1 MVFNFFQ
8 SEKTLFRGSIPNF
21 IESAKKRGNQKM
33 PKKAKDLT
41 ALEVKRLT
49 TAGRVAVGTIAGLL
63 LSVKPGGSKSWILRT
78 MIADRRRNIGLGP
91 YPEISLKDAHDRA
104 RVMKRLIEGGI
115 DPIEEKRAKRA
126 ELKKQSMSTMSFSEA
141 ARQCHKKKSLEFKN
155 AKHIDDWIS
164 SIQRY
169 ADPIIGDMSVSEIEL
184 PQILAVLEPIWTER
198 TETANR
204 LRLRIEQVLNWATV
218 SGYREGLNP
227 ARWAGHLSEILAKP
241 SKIKKE
247 THFRALPYKE
257 IGAFMPELRKR
268 EAMTA
273 RALEWIILTAC
284 RSGECRGATWEEIDL
299 KNKVWIIPAERM
311 KMGQEHRVPLCDDAL
326 KLLENLPR
334 LRGSNY
340 LFTAARGGQ
349 LSDMSISM
357 LCRRMGV
364 DAVPHGF
371 RSTFKDWCSE
381 QTAFPDMVSE
391 MALAHGI
398 SNEVQA
404 AYRRGDLFEK
414 RVKLM
419 DAWAEY
425 LNTVQVE
432 AGSNV
437 TPIKRAI

>member
-1 MVFNFFQ
+1 
-8 SEKTLFRGSIPNF
+8 
-21 IESAKKRGNQKM
+21 M
-33 PKKAKDLT
+33 PKNAKELS
-41 ALEVKRLT
+41 AIEVKRLT
-49 TAGRVAVGTIAGLL
+49 KPGRHAVGTVSGLML
-63 LSVKPGGSKSWILRT
+63 VVKETGARSWIIRT
-78 MIADRRRNIGLGP
+78 MIGGKRRSHGLGP
-91 YPEISLKDAHDRA
+91 YPEIGLKDAHDRA
-104 RVMKRLIEGGI
+104 RIIKKRIEEGI
-115 DPIEEKRAKRA
+115 DPIEEKRAKRSA
-126 ELKKQSMSTMSFSEA
+126 LKKQSMSIMSFSEA
-141 ARQCHKKKSLEFKN
+141 ARQCHKKKALEFKN

-164 SIQRY
+164 SINRY
-169 ADPIIGDMSVSEIEL
+169 ADPIIGDMPVSEIEL

-204 LRLRIEQVLNWATV
+204 LRLRIEQVLNWAKV

-247 THFRALPYKE
+247 THFKALPYKD
-257 IGAFMPELRKR
+257 IGAFMVALRKR
-268 EAMTA
+268 PAMAA

-284 RSGECRGATWEEIDL
+284 RSGEARGATWEEINL
-299 KNKVWIIPAERM
+299 REKVWVIPAERM
-311 KMGQEHRVPLCDDAL
+311 KMGQEHRVPLCDDAIR
-326 KLLENLPR
+326 LLESLPR
-334 LRGSNY
+334 FEGSPY

-349 LSDMSISM
+349 LSDMAISM

-414 RVKLM
+414 RAKLM
-419 DAWAEY
+419 DVWAEY

>member
-1 MVFNFFQ
+1 
-8 SEKTLFRGSIPNF
+8 
-21 IESAKKRGNQKM
+21 M

-41 ALEVKRLT
+41 AIEVKRLNK
-49 TAGRVAVGTIAGLL
+49 AGRHAVGTIAGLL
-63 LSVKPGGSKSWILRT
+63 LVVSPSGAKSWILRT
-78 MIADRRRNIGLGP
+78 MVGDKRRSIGLGP
-91 YPEISLKDAHDRA
+91 YPEITLSVAHEKA
-104 RVMKRLIEGGI
+104 RFAKKFIEKGL
-115 DPIEEKRAKRA
+115 DPIEEKKARQLA
-126 ELKKQSMSTMSFSEA
+126 LKKKAMQTISFSEA
-141 ARQCHKKKSLEFKN
+141 ARKCHKKKALEFKN
-155 AKHIDDWIS
+155 TKHVDDWIS
-164 SIQRY
+164 SINRY
-169 ADPIIGDMSVSEIEL
+169 ADPIIGDLPVSEIDL
-184 PQILAVLEPIWTER
+184 PEILAVLNPIWTER

-204 LRLRIEQVLNWATV
+204 LRLRIEQVLNWAAV
-218 SGYREGLNP
+218 SGYRTGENP

-247 THFRALPYKE
+247 THFKALPYKE
-257 IGAFMPELRKR
+257 IGAFMLELRKR
-268 EAMTA
+268 EALTA

-311 KMGQEHRVPLCDDAL
+311 KMGQEHRVPLCDDAI

-334 LRGSNY
+334 FEGSNY

-371 RSTFKDWCSE
+371 RSTFKDWCAETTS
-381 QTAFPDMVSE
+381 FPDMVSE

-404 AYRRGDLFEK
+404 AYRRGDLFDK
-414 RVKLM
+414 RRRLM
-419 DAWAEY
+419 DTWAEY
-425 LNTVQVE
+425 LNVVQVE
-432 AGSNV
+432 AVGNV
-437 TPIKRAI
+437 TPIRGVI

>member
-1 MVFNFFQ
+1 
-8 SEKTLFRGSIPNF
+8 
-21 IESAKKRGNQKM
+21 M
-33 PKKAKDLT
+33 PKKAKEFS
-41 ALEVKRLT
+41 AIEVKRLT
-49 TAGRVAVGTIAGLL
+49 KPGRHAVGTVSGLIL
-63 LSVKPGGSKSWILRT
+63 VVKETGSRSWIIRT
-78 MIADRRRNIGLGP
+78 MMGGKRRSHGLGP

-104 RVMKRLIEGGI
+104 RIIKKRIEEGI
-115 DPIEEKRAKRA
+115 DPIEENRAKRSA
-126 ELKKQSMSTMSFSEA
+126 LKKQSMCVLSFSEA
-141 ARQCHKKKSLEFKN
+141 ARQCHKKKALEFKN

-164 SIQRY
+164 SINRY
-169 ADPIIGDMSVSEIEL
+169 ADPIIGDMPVSEIEL
-184 PQILAVLEPIWTER
+184 PQILAVLEPIWSER

-204 LRLRIEQVLNWATV
+204 LRLRIEQVLNWAKV

-227 ARWAGHLSEILAKP
+227 ARWAGHLSEILPKP

-247 THFRALPYKE
+247 THFKALPYKD
-257 IGAFMPELRKR
+257 IGAFMLELRKR

-284 RSGECRGATWEEIDL
+284 RSGEARGATWEEIDL

-311 KMGQEHRVPLCDDAL
+311 KMGQEHRVPLCENAI
-326 KLLENLPR
+326 KLLKSLPR
-334 LRGSNY
+334 FEGSPY

-371 RSTFKDWCSE
+371 RSTFKDWAAE
-381 QTAFPDMVSE
+381 TTGFPDMVSE

-398 SNEVQA
+398 SNGVQA
-404 AYRRGDLFEK
+404 AYRRGDLFDK
-414 RVKLM
+414 RARLM

-425 LNTVQVE
+425 LNVVQ
-432 AGSNV
+432 ADSADNV
-437 TPIKRAI
+437 TTIRRVI